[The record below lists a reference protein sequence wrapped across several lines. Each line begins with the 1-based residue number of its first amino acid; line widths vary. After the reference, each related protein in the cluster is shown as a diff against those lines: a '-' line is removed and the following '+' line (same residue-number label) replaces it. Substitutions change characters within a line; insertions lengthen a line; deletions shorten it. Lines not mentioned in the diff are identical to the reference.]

1 MEGMVRK
8 NGEMEGWGG
17 GEDLARFESTCIYY
31 PGKYDPLLLP

>member
-8 NGEMEGWGG
+8 NGEMEGGG
-17 GEDLARFESTCIYY
+17 REDLVRFESICIYY